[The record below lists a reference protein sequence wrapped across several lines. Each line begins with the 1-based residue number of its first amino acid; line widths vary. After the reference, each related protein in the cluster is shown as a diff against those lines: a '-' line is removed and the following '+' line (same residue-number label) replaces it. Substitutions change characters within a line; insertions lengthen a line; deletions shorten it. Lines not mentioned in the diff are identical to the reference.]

1 MIIRRSLPS
10 DSSAI
15 AELEKEIFSDPWS
28 EKDISSAISVSG
40 AMCYTA
46 LGDDGRLYAY
56 VLGRTIAPEGEI
68 YRLATLP
75 EHRRRGIA
83 YRLLDYAVKCERGR
97 GLEVLFLEVREKN
110 APARALYSSHG
121 FREIATRKNYYKNP
135 TDNAIIMLLSSE
147 AELEER

>member
-1 MIIRRSLPS
+1 MDIRRARPE
-10 DSSAI
+10 DAPAI
-15 AELEKEIFSDPWS
+15 AEAEREIFPDPWS
-28 EKDISSAISVSG
+28 ERDITSLISSEGS
-40 AMCYTA
+40 MCYTA
-46 LGDDGRLYAY
+46 LADGRVLAY
-56 VLGRTIAPEGEI
+56 LIGRQISPEGEI